1 MKTITTMLSIQNRTP
16 SSSVTYLT
24 YHVIEGL
31 HFISYVVHLIDL
43 DILWDIFMGYCLQK
57 LYHYPLSIYT
67 HNILLFRLIE
77 YKIWSHF
84 S

>member
-31 HFISYVVHLIDL
+31 HFISYVIALIDL
-43 DILWDIFMGYCLQK
+43 DIIIWNKLWKFMGYK
-57 LYHYPLSIYT
+57 LYQFIRIKCYYVD
-67 HNILLFRLIE
+67 
-77 YKIWSHF
+77 
-84 S
+84 